1 MTKGWRTGRLI
12 DFASVSTGPFGS
24 LLHKSDYV
32 SDGVPLVNPINIV
45 GERIVPDSRKLIDR
59 ATACRLSPYILRQG
73 DIVVS
78 RRGEL
83 GRCTAIGPG
92 QAGWVCGTGCFFIR
106 PGNEIEPR
114 FLAAMLRSDKYRSQL
129 ESASTGATM
138 PSISN
143 TTLSDLL
150 ITVPERYVQQRIVVI
165 LDEAFAGI
173 ATAKANAEKS
183 LRNAREVMDCYMQS
197 VFSLESDVVELGAVL
212 KTVTGSTPPK
222 SETHYYGE
230 FMPFVKPPE
239 LCDGELASAGDG
251 LTELGATV
259 ARILPPQSV
268 LVSCIGNL
276 GKVGLNIVPV
286 AFNQQINAI
295 LPETSKAVPKFMFF
309 QALSRP
315 FKEQLEN
322 LASGTTVPIVN
333 KSKFNGIRVTVPSIQ
348 KQELI
353 VERLEVLRNEIVR
366 LESIYTRKLATLD
379 ELKQSLLQRA
389 FTGQL

>member
-1 MTKGWRTGRLI
+1 MSGDWISGRLEDVCHVYQPETI
-12 DFASVSTGPFGS
+12 SQKSLQDGPYPVYGANGQIGWHAKFNHEEPELLLGCRGS
-24 LLHKSDYV
+24 CGFVHFSQPCAWINGNSMV
-32 SDGVPLVNPINIV
+32 VRPLVGKIDVNYLAYALRGGIDISAAITGAAQPQITRSSLMPIAIRYPRSLS
-45 GERIVPDSRKLIDR
+45 EQHRIVAL
-59 ATACRLSPYILRQG
+59 
-73 DIVVS
+73 
-78 RRGEL
+78 
-83 GRCTAIGPG
+83 
-92 QAGWVCGTGCFFIR
+92 
-106 PGNEIEPR
+106 
-114 FLAAMLRSDKYRSQL
+114 
-129 ESASTGATM
+129 
-138 PSISN
+138 
-143 TTLSDLL
+143 
-150 ITVPERYVQQRIVVI
+150 
-165 LDEAFAGI
+165 LDEAFASI

-222 SETHYYGE
+222 SKTHYYGE

-379 ELKQSLLQRA
+379 EFKQSLLHQA
-389 FTGQL
+389 FSGQL